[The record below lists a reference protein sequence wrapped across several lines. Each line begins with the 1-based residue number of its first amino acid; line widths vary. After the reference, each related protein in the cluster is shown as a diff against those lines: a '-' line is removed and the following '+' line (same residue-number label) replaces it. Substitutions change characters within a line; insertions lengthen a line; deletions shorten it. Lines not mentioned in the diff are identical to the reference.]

1 MSRKAKLSEVDYA
14 EIGLRILIYFLE
26 ELLIF
31 AIAWILM
38 STIFWTLEIPFFIL
52 LNIIAYLIGFFY
64 FFIFETYNNGQ
75 TLGKMLLHFRTVN
88 EETFQSTSKK
98 DFLINCLLKSHWLP
112 CTIDFVLGTIK
123 NLGEP
128 QKRFRIMQNASKTV
142 VIKD

>member
-1 MSRKAKLSEVDYA
+1 MSSKPKPSDVEYA
-14 EIGLRILIYFLE
+14 DIGLRILSWIID

-31 AIAWILM
+31 AIANILM
-38 STIFWTLEIPFFIL
+38 LIFWTQEILFWIL
-52 LNIIAYLIGFFY
+52 INLFAYLIGFFY
-64 FFIFETYNNGQ
+64 FFILESYNNGK
-75 TLGKMLLHFRTVN
+75 TIGKWLLHLRTVN

-98 DFLINCLLKSHWLP
+98 DCLINCLLKSHWLP